1 MKRTLILLFAMT
13 LGIQAIPALAE
24 SAEHAYKAGDS
35 AEKKND
41 YDAAF
46 EAYKEAHELK
56 PNDPKYEA
64 AYLRLRFYAG
74 SEHIRAGQRL
84 RDAGKLQEAMAEFHH
99 AADMDATNFGALQEI
114 RRTADLIQKQVT
126 EKENAAKAKTPPS
139 TLEKEAESAAGP
151 VSLDLKSDMPVTL
164 HLTTTTDVVYKTLA
178 KLGGI
183 NVLIDPDYKP
193 QKINFELNDVSL
205 REALD
210 MFAMQSKTFW
220 RPLSPNTIMVT
231 SDTGSKRKE
240 YEQNVMKT
248 FYLRNA
254 ATPADLQQAAGTLK
268 GILDITRIQTT
279 PEQRSLT
286 LRGTPDQ
293 MVLAQKLLTD
303 IDKPK
308 AEVVID
314 VIVME
319 VSRDKLHTIGTNPP
333 TSASVTFAPTGGSTS
348 SSASGSSGSGLTLN
362 SFTSIN
368 AGDFS
373 VSIPG
378 ISFSLLAS
386 DSNTKVI
393 QRPEIRAMDS
403 EKASLKIGDRVP
415 IATGS
420 FQSGLGGSVNTQF
433 QYLDVG
439 VNVDI
444 TPYVHA
450 NNEVTLKMSLE
461 ISSVTGVQNIG
472 GFNQPTIGQRRI
484 EHEARLADGEVN
496 LIGGILED
504 TDTNSMSGYPGL
516 IKIPILKYLFGQET
530 KERQQ
535 NEIVFAITPH
545 IIRGGEVTDQNLKEV
560 DIGSSTNVTYRKD
573 EIKTDAAKPVP
584 APAQATPAPAEK
596 PAPGPP
602 AAKTPPQPAPKLSML
617 PADDSGPPAA
627 KTAPQPAPKLSML
640 PADDDDELRV
650 APALPLQPAAEI
662 PAGTVKTAFDNSVPH
677 IPERVSWPRP
687 PRKRPTAAPAA
698 PSTEVAAL
706 AHNN

>member
-1 MKRTLILLFAMT
+1 MRRTLILLFAMT

-24 SAEHAYKAGDS
+24 SAEHAFKTGES

-46 EAYKEAHELK
+46 EAYKVAFDRK

-64 AYLRLRFYAG
+64 AYLRLRFFAG
-74 SEHIRAGQRL
+74 SEHIRAGQQL

-99 AADMDATNFGALQEI
+99 AADIDASNFGALQEI
-114 RRTADLIQKQVT
+114 RRTADLIQKQAA
-126 EKENAAKAKTPPS
+126 EKENAAKAKAPPT
-139 TLEKEAESAAGP
+139 TLEKEANSAAGP
-151 VSLDLKSDMPVTL
+151 VVLDLKSDMPVTL

-220 RPLSPNTIMVT
+220 RPLSSNTIMVT

-268 GILDITRIQTT
+268 SILDITRIQTT
-279 PEQRSLT
+279 PEQKSLT

-293 MVLAQKLLTD
+293 MVLAQKLLAD

-314 VIVME
+314 VAVLE
-319 VSRDKLHTIGTNPP
+319 VSRDRLHTVGTNPP
-333 TSASVTFAPTGGSTS
+333 TSASVTFAPTS
-348 SSASGSSGSGLTLN
+348 SSSSSGSSGSSLTFN

-378 ISFSLLAS
+378 VSFSLLAS
-386 DSNTKVI
+386 DSGTKVI

-450 NNEVTLKMSLE
+450 DNEVTLKMSLE

-504 TDTNSMSGYPGL
+504 TDTNSLSGYPL
-516 IKIPILKYLFGQET
+516 LMKIPILKYLFGQET

-545 IIRGGEVTDQNLKEV
+545 IIRGGEVTDENLRIV
-560 DIGSSTNVTYRKD
+560 DVGSGSNVTYRKD
-573 EIKTDAAKPVP
+573 ENKADAAKPAP
-584 APAQATPAPAEK
+584 PPAQAVPAPAEK
-596 PAPGPP
+596 PVVP
-602 AAKTPPQPAPKLSML
+602 
-617 PADDSGPPAA
+617 GPPAA
-627 KTAPQPAPKLSML
+627 KTAPQPVPKLSSL
-640 PADDDDELRV
+640 NPADDDGDDLHV
-650 APALPLQPAAEI
+650 APALPLQPVAEL

-677 IPERVSWPRP
+677 IPVKVSWPRP
-687 PRKRPTAAPAA
+687 HKTSPPEEKAA
-698 PSTEVAAL
+698 PSKPSAPPTQVTPSTQVAAL
-706 AHNN
+706 AHSD

>member
-13 LGIQAIPALAE
+13 LGSQAIPILAE
-24 SAEHAYKAGDS
+24 SAEGAYKAGDR

-46 EAYKEAHELK
+46 QAFKEAHERK

-74 SEHIRAGQRL
+74 GEHIRAGQQL
-84 RDAGKLQEAMAEFHH
+84 RDAGKLQEAMAEFRH
-99 AADMDATNFGALQEI
+99 AAEIDATNFAALQEV
-114 RRTADLIQKQVT
+114 RRTADLMQKEAR
-126 EKENAAKAKTPPS
+126 EKEGAIQPKAPTS
-139 TLEKEAESAAGP
+139 LEKDAASAAGP

-220 RPLSPNTIMVT
+220 RPLSSNTIMVT

-240 YEQNVMKT
+240 YEQSVMKT

-279 PEQRSLT
+279 PEQKSLT

-293 MVLAQKLLTD
+293 MVLAQKLLAD

-314 VIVME
+314 VTVME
-319 VSRDKLHTIGTNPP
+319 VSRDRLHTIGTNPP

-348 SSASGSSGSGLTLN
+348 SGTSSSSGSGLTLN

-378 ISFSLLAS
+378 ISFSALAS
-386 DSNTKVI
+386 DSGTKVI
-393 QRPEIRAMDS
+393 QRPELRAIDS

-439 VNVDI
+439 VNIDI

-450 NNEVTLKMSLE
+450 DNEVTLKMSLE

-504 TDTNSMSGYPGL
+504 TDTNSLSGYPGL

-530 KERQQ
+530 KERTQ

-545 IIRGGEVTDQNLKEV
+545 IIRGGEVTDENLKIV
-560 DIGSSTNVTYRKD
+560 DVGSGTNVTYRRDSPKA
-573 EIKTDAAKPVP
+573 DAAKP
-584 APAQATPAPAEK
+584 
-596 PAPGPP
+596 APGQPTTPP
-602 AAKTPPQPAPKLSML
+602 ADRPA
-617 PADDSGPPAA
+617 SGPPAA
-627 KTAPQPAPKLSML
+627 KTAPQPAAKLSML
-640 PADDDDELRV
+640 PPGDDDELRV
-650 APALPLQPAAEI
+650 APALPLQPSAEI

-677 IPERVSWPRP
+677 TPERVSWPHPPKKRP
-687 PRKRPTAAPAA
+687 PAAPAAPTTPAEPAAPAA
-698 PSTEVAAL
+698 PSTQVASL
-706 AHNN
+706 AQNN